1 MPTYLIVT
9 LIVTITLVVLSS
21 LPLKPK
27 SKSVMDE
34 LNANPE
40 FRKLSDLYEAMSIL
54 NQGGTDQDTLPN
66 GYGEYGYDITNPI
79 PVKTVFGNIAYLSRL
94 RTLDGVKV
102 EYERIGSS
110 KSPISD
116 HPVDGYEIFAGG
128 QKVAVLY
135 IDPYNKKNSRKAPR
149 NFKLIL

>member
-40 FRKLSDLYEAMSIL
+40 FRKLKDLYEAVNKL
-54 NQGGTDQDTLPN
+54 NEGGTDQDSLPN
-66 GYGEYGYDITNPI
+66 GYGEFGYDITNPI
-79 PVKTVFGNIAYLSRL
+79 PVNTVFGNTAYLSRL

-102 EYERIGSS
+102 EYKRIGSS
-110 KSPISD
+110 ISPISD
-116 HPVDGYEIFAGG
+116 HPVDGYEIFADG
-128 QKVAVLY
+128 QKMAVLY
-135 IDPYNKKNSRKAPR
+135 LDPYNKKNSGKAPR
-149 NFKLIL
+149 NFKLIQ